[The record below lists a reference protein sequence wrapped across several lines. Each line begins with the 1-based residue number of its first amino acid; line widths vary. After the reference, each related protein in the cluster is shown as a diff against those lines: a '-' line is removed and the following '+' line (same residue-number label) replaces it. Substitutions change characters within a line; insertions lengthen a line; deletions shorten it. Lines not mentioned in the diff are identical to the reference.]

1 MELWVSFNAAVL
13 ISEIDGTSPFLLK
26 KVPQDI
32 EVIVPFHLFLTEKVN
47 STSAK
52 TTMCNFYYNV
62 AASQAT
68 FIVLI
73 LLVEV

>member
-1 MELWVSFNAAVL
+1 MELWVRYYAAVL
-13 ISEIDGTSPFLLK
+13 ISEIDGTSPFLL

-32 EVIVPFHLFLTEKVN
+32 EVIVPFHLFLTERVN
-47 STSAK
+47 NTSAK
-52 TTMCNFYYNV
+52 TTMCNFCYNI
-62 AASQAT
+62 AASQTT